1 MSSTNLTRQEA
12 QERRAIIG
20 AVDYGIAV
28 DVTRGDATFPSVTT
42 VRFEVAAPGSTFID
56 LIAQS
61 VESVTLDGELVD
73 VTYRPDFGIPLDDLT
88 TGSHELVVTATCE
101 YSRTGQGL
109 HRFVDPVD
117 HEVYLYTQFE
127 TADAK
132 RVFACFDQPD
142 VKATYTLAVTAPADW
157 SVVTNSPQEVSPV
170 EGDAGKAVFTSRIDY
185 LLSTY
190 LVALCAGPYHKVTDE
205 WRGEVAAH
213 PENLDEPREVVIP
226 LGLYCR
232 KSLADH

>member
-61 VESVTLDGELVD
+61 VESITLDGELVD

-132 RVFACFDQPD
+132 RVFACFDP
-142 VKATYTLAVTAPADW
+142 VSYTHLTLPTIA
-157 SVVTNSPQEVSPV
+157 
-170 EGDAGKAVFTSRIDY
+170 
-185 LLSTY
+185 
-190 LVALCAGPYHKVTDE
+190 
-205 WRGEVAAH
+205 
-213 PENLDEPREVVIP
+213 
-226 LGLYCR
+226 
-232 KSLADH
+232 